1 MFKGP
6 STKFMTEA
14 GFHQAVGICMMHL
27 GPEEWMMQ
35 GEELT
40 IHFNSIKAEE
50 KYSRIVTGM
59 REWESTTPFLAS

>member
-1 MFKGP
+1 MGP
-6 STKFMTEA
+6 STKFMTVA
-14 GFHQAVGICMMHL
+14 GFQQAVGICMMHL
-27 GPEEWMMQ
+27 GPEEGMMQ
-35 GEELT
+35 EKELT

>member
-1 MFKGP
+1 
-6 STKFMTEA
+6 MTVA
-14 GFHQAVGICMMHL
+14 GFHQAVGICMTHL
-27 GPEEWMMQ
+27 GSEEWRMQ
-35 GEELT
+35 EEERM

>member
-1 MFKGP
+1 MGP

-14 GFHQAVGICMMHL
+14 GFQQAIGICMMHL
-27 GPEEWMMQ
+27 GSEEWMMQ
-35 GEELT
+35 EKERT

-50 KYSRIVTGM
+50 KYSIIVTGM